1 MAFNSLIFL
10 FIFLPITI
18 VLYYLPI
25 KFERADKFRA
35 ILLLILSLLFYSWG
49 AIEFIP
55 ILVILMIV
63 NYALVNLSLR
73 QSARAADKKIID
85 IFLTI
90 IVVLNVL
97 VLAWGKY
104 VADVLPLGLSF
115 YIFKLISAGIDI
127 SQARKKMDDAVELD
141 EIKRELNFTPLNFSL
156 YIAFFPELVSGPIS
170 RYKNFTPQINQAKPS
185 SDNLFAGLRRFF
197 PALMVKVIVADGI
210 FALRS
215 DLIAQLSSF
224 GASEAWLSSIFYMLY
239 IYLDFASYSGMA
251 IGLGRMLGYE
261 VPENFDNPYISTS
274 ITEFWRRWHMSLS
287 SWFRDY
293 VYIPLGGNRKGLPRQ
308 LINILIVWS
317 LTGIW
322 HGNYV
327 NFLLWG
333 LYHAVLLVAEKLFAL
348 KLQEKIPK
356 SLNWLITMFL
366 VNIGWVLFAFPK
378 TDELL
383 AQLGAMFGANGAS
396 DGMAIYTLGANV
408 VLIILAVLAASPLFT
423 KARAAWQNSKLGKS
437 NTGIVFELV
446 LMFLLLFVSL
456 AFIMDQSFASFLY
469 FQF

>member
-185 SDNLFAGLRRFF
+185 SDNLFAGLRRFL
-197 PALMVKVIVADGI
+197 PALMVKVIVAST
-210 FALRS
+210 LR
-215 DLIAQLSSF
+215 
-224 GASEAWLSSIFYMLY
+224 
-239 IYLDFASYSGMA
+239 
-251 IGLGRMLGYE
+251 
-261 VPENFDNPYISTS
+261 
-274 ITEFWRRWHMSLS
+274 
-287 SWFRDY
+287 
-293 VYIPLGGNRKGLPRQ
+293 
-308 LINILIVWS
+308 
-317 LTGIW
+317 
-322 HGNYV
+322 
-327 NFLLWG
+327 
-333 LYHAVLLVAEKLFAL
+333 
-348 KLQEKIPK
+348 
-356 SLNWLITMFL
+356 
-366 VNIGWVLFAFPK
+366 
-378 TDELL
+378 
-383 AQLGAMFGANGAS
+383 
-396 DGMAIYTLGANV
+396 
-408 VLIILAVLAASPLFT
+408 
-423 KARAAWQNSKLGKS
+423 
-437 NTGIVFELV
+437 
-446 LMFLLLFVSL
+446 
-456 AFIMDQSFASFLY
+456 
-469 FQF
+469 